1 MIKEGALKELLS
13 LIGIFAFSAF
23 NYVGVI
29 SETCTQGG
37 DPFWPI
43 FAISLPVLMLSGWGL
58 SGVTVRGI
66 YKLVM
71 VLAVFLFVAPVLLV
85 FGEMI
90 FSVSILGHHPC
101 GSGYDELG
109 FSVLDRVLPIA
120 EVGSAVW
127 IILLALRAPNKKLQP
142 IVDGTAE

>member
-1 MIKEGALKELLS
+1 MIEEDALKELLS

-43 FAISLPVLMLSGWGL
+43 FSVSLPVLMLSGWAL
-58 SGVTVRGI
+58 SGVRVGGFH
-66 YKLVM
+66 KLALI
-71 VLAVFLFVAPVLLV
+71 LAICLFVTPVILV

-90 FSVSILGHHPC
+90 YSVSILGHHPC
-101 GSGYDELG
+101 GSEYEGLG
-109 FSVLDRVLPIA
+109 FSIMDRVLPIA
-120 EVGSAVW
+120 EVGSVAW
-127 IILLALRAPNKKLQP
+127 IILLALRAPNNKLQP
-142 IVDGTAE
+142 IADAPAE